1 MIEIIDKHNCCGCS
15 ACVQACPK
23 QCISFDEDDQG
34 FRYPLVNKKLCI
46 DCHLCEKV
54 CPCLNQNEPRKPL
67 IAYAAIN
74 PNDDIRMESSS
85 GGIFTMLAEVVIDEG
100 GVVIGVRFDESWEAI
115 HDYTEKKEG
124 LSVFR
129 GSKYVQSRVGYSYI
143 KVREFLKEGR
153 KVIFSGTSCQIA
165 GLNHFLCKEYDNLLT
180 VEVVCH
186 GVPSPKI
193 WRKYISSL
201 SPSLNFTYIS
211 MKDKSDSWRGYK
223 IRIKGEIDFVNEKA
237 SKNMYMLAFAQN
249 LSLRPSCFNCPAKAG
264 KSYSDIILADYWGIE
279 HVVPKMDD
287 DKGTSFVC
295 INTVNGAKMFD
306 KVITK
311 RTESSYEASVKYNS
325 CFFESTKEPIGRKD
339 FFASF
344 SKVGITILSSLQPI
358 RRSLLVRITDRIK
371 KITG

>member
-1 MIEIIDKHNCCGCS
+1 
-15 ACVQACPK
+15 
-23 QCISFDEDDQG
+23 
-34 FRYPLVNKKLCI
+34 
-46 DCHLCEKV
+46 
-54 CPCLNQNEPRKPL
+54 
-67 IAYAAIN
+67 
-74 PNDDIRMESSS
+74 
-85 GGIFTMLAEVVIDEG
+85 
-100 GVVIGVRFDESWEAI
+100 
-115 HDYTEKKEG
+115 
-124 LSVFR
+124 
-129 GSKYVQSRVGYSYI
+129 
-143 KVREFLKEGR
+143 
-153 KVIFSGTSCQIA
+153 
-165 GLNHFLCKEYDNLLT
+165 
-180 VEVVCH
+180 
-186 GVPSPKI
+186 
-193 WRKYISSL
+193 
-201 SPSLNFTYIS
+201 

-325 CFFESTKEPIGRKD
+325 CFLKVRRNLLVERI
-339 FFASF
+339 FASF

-371 KITG
+371 ITG